1 MCLFAAGREDNS
13 YHKPVLLKEVLE
25 FLLINN
31 DSSETKLY
39 VDCTLGGGGYTK
51 AILNAASLETR
62 VICIDKDENAISYS
76 KKRLNDYSERLFFK
90 QGNFA
95 DIKQITGAL
104 GFEKVSGIVMDLGL
118 SSYQIES
125 EDGFSYLRE
134 TALDMRADR
143 SQTLTAKEVLNAYD
157 EKELSDI
164 MYNYGELRY
173 NRQIARDIVNSR
185 KIKKFETTFDLV
197 EVLKK
202 KLPYKYM
209 NRDLSKVFQ
218 ALRIEVNNELENLEK
233 VLDDS
238 ADILETGGRIIA
250 VSYHS
255 LEDRIVKNKFR
266 SNDKFTVITKKPV
279 EPSDD
284 ETGKNIRS
292 RSAKLRAAEKI

>member
-90 QGNFA
+90 RGNFA